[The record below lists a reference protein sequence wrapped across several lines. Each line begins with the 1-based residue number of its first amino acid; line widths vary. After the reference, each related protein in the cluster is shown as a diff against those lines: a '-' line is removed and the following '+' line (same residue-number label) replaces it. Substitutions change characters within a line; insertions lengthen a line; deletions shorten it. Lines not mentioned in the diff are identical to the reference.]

1 LSLVSSQLSVITA
14 HRSLTTG
21 HCSLLCRMRT
31 LFTSSRYLIWIAVIG
46 LLFAT
51 LAVFVYGLISTII
64 VVIDVFSHSEFG
76 AEGART
82 LSVDLIEMIDLFLL
96 GTILFVTAAGLQ
108 ELFVDPGMKEIL
120 PEWMSVSSLDQLK
133 YNLLAVIVV
142 MLAVLFLGVAA
153 SFELNESVSI
163 LDYGAAVAL
172 VIAAAGVTVFLFT
185 KAHHIGHEPEARL
198 EEAVASLDEQGISL
212 ERSDEA

>member
-1 LSLVSSQLSVITA
+1 MRRLFSSA
-14 HRSLTTG
+14 
-21 HCSLLCRMRT
+21 
-31 LFTSSRYLIWIAVIG
+31 RYLIWIAVIS

-51 LAVFVYGLISTII
+51 LAVFAYGLISTLI
-64 VVIDVFSHSEFG
+64 VVIEVFSHAEFG

-120 PEWMSVSSLDQLK
+120 PEWMSVASLDQLK
-133 YNLLAVIVV
+133 FNLLAVIVV

-153 SFELNESVSI
+153 SFELNETVSI
-163 LDYGAAVAL
+163 LDYGAAVAM
-172 VIAAAGVTVFLFT
+172 VIAASGVTVFLFT
-185 KAHHIGHEPEARL
+185 RSHYAHSRL
-198 EEAVASLDEQGISL
+198 EEHLEDWNGASDKQGNSL
-212 ERSDEA
+212 EETDKE